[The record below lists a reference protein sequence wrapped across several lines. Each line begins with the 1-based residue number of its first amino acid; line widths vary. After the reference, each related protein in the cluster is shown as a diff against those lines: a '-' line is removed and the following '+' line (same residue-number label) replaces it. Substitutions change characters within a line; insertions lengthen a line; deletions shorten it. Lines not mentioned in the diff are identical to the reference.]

1 MLYGINDVNR
11 NIMKHLILSIVL
23 IIPCINSYSQ
33 NTINLPQNTH
43 AYLVLNDKTTAVDS
57 LMVREYRDKETK
69 HLIKR
74 MDRASDED
82 KDIFPWEDV
91 AASVKEQQTTPI
103 IINHKCDKCWNNT
116 VIVYFVSPAWTWEKL
131 CGRAGYLIICPHCV
145 RQIEFFCSYMN

>member
-1 MLYGINDVNR
+1 MR
-11 NIMKHLILSIVL
+11 HLILSIFL

-33 NTINLPQNTH
+33 NIVTLPPNTP
-43 AYLVLNDKTTAVDS
+43 AYLVLNNKTTTMDS

-74 MDRASDED
+74 MNGAGDKD

-91 AASVKEQQTTPI
+91 SVSVKSQKKNPI
-103 IINHKCDKCWNNT
+103 IIDHKCDKCGDNT
-116 VIVYFVSPAWTWEKL
+116 VVVYFVSPAWTWEKL

-145 RQIEFFCSYMN
+145 RQIEFICSYMN